1 MSPKQMPG
9 LSQKTDEQLLSLVK
23 KGDRDAFDM
32 LFERYKAKVFSFIL
46 RYIGDHATAEDI
58 FQNTFVRLY
67 TKAGYYS
74 RESKFSTWLYTIAAN
89 LCKDELKKRSIR
101 RHVPID
107 GDSRGGNGLDLP
119 PAGESIATPTAGPR
133 QQADNNE
140 INASIHNAVDALPDD
155 LRAVVVL
162 HSLHLMKYHEV
173 AKILGIP
180 TGTVQSR
187 MHSALV
193 RLRETMKKLLPDRK

>member
-1 MSPKQMPG
+1 MSG
-9 LSQKTDEQLLSLVK
+9 LSQKEDEQLLSLVK
-23 KGDRDAFDM
+23 KGDRDAFDV

-58 FQNTFVRLY
+58 FQNTFLRLY
-67 TKAGYYS
+67 TKAGYYN

-101 RHVPID
+101 RHVPLD
-107 GDSRGGNGLDLP
+107 GDARGEDGLNLP
-119 PAGESIATPTAGPR
+119 PVGESIASPTAGPR
-133 QQADNNE
+133 KQAGDNE
-140 INASIHNAVDALPDD
+140 IYASIHEAVDALPDD
-155 LRAVVVL
+155 LRAVVVFHSL
-162 HSLHLMKYHEV
+162 HSLKYHEV

-187 MHSALV
+187 MHAALV
-193 RLRETMKKLLPDRK
+193 KLRETMKKLLPDRK